1 MKPIRTLTAFALLAG
16 LACAGQ
22 AGTVSVSYPSPD
34 AFTYIDAG
42 TSRWD
47 EKANLQTL
55 ATHLQ
60 RLGERWLPANQSL
73 KVEVLDLDLAGA
85 VHPSRIDGSPLR
97 TVRGRTDWP
106 KMNLRYTVEVDGRTV
121 RTSEEWVSDI
131 NYARGLPRASSNE
144 PLYYEKRMLEVWF
157 KDRFATGNPS

>member
-1 MKPIRTLTAFALLAG
+1 MKSIRTLTALALLAG
-16 LACAGQ
+16 LGCAAQ
-22 AGTVSVSYPSPD
+22 AGAVTVSFTNPD
-34 AFTYIDAG
+34 MYIDAS

-47 EKANLQTL
+47 EKANLQAL

-73 KVEVLDLDLAGA
+73 KIEVMDVDLAGA

-106 KMNLRYTVEVDGRTV
+106 KVNVRYILETDGQAV

-157 KDRFATGNPS
+157 KGRFAQGNPG